1 MAHRIS
7 VRIKLVS
14 TWDDERI
21 EQDYRG
27 ELYRRGSAI
36 YVRYTEQDEQGG
48 KTRTVV
54 KLSEREIKIMRRGE
68 IESEQTFVLHHK
80 RKGHHRTP
88 AGTLPI
94 VTDTRSMRL
103 EQQNGRWTA
112 AWSYIL
118 YVADEPA
125 GNFNLKLNIQEEA
138 I

>member
-103 EQQNGRWTA
+103 EQQNGR
-112 AWSYIL
+112 
-118 YVADEPA
+118 
-125 GNFNLKLNIQEEA
+125 
-138 I
+138 